1 MRVNSLNHR
10 IFRLVVGAV
19 LLTFFTIIVTV
30 WLATSEQ
37 ANKRLERDLDV
48 AQKVL
53 QQELINRENR
63 LFDSTKVLTA
73 DFGFKQAVATQDK
86 GTIDSALLNF
96 GNRINADVMA
106 LVSLQGSNIASIPML
121 LESDSPFPFQTLT
134 EMVIQEGSA
143 SAFIVLKDEPY
154 QVILLTVDAP
164 APIAIAVVG
173 FKLNA
178 DLTNQLKSITQLDT
192 TIQAVG
198 AESTTYSVSTLCE
211 ACLDNALAQMGR
223 KLNWFSVTVKQDIPY
238 ISKKVVL
245 SDDYGYTTQ
254 IIISE
259 DTKKL
264 FADSKRLQITI
275 TLIGF
280 AAILLA
286 MLLGGLL
293 TKRLATPLATLAQ
306 LAHRISTGDYSKAI
320 NDTSNTLELKQL
332 SSTFNTMQK
341 NIQAREDKIIFQA
354 QHDILTSLYNR
365 NHIETLLDKKFRSAT
380 PFVAIGIN
388 IFGFRGINDS
398 FGYHNGDRCLKILAS
413 RVEKLAGLSARLTG
427 GELLWVPD
435 NAPTE
440 AQLKDIKS
448 ALEKPID
455 TGDVEIDLTVA
466 LGILTCPQH
475 STNAED
481 LFKRMN
487 IVLDEAQI
495 TRQFVLY
502 YDPELEQRYVR
513 RLSIITEL
521 KHALA
526 HQQNELDLF
535 YQPKLNLASQT
546 VDDVEA
552 LIRWNNEKLGFVSP
566 EDFIAIA
573 EHAGFIEQV
582 TEWVVDRAISDA
594 MQFKQSG
601 VMVTIAV
608 NLSAKDI
615 MTEHL
620 LPSILAKLN
629 ENSLAVDSLSFEI
642 TEGDLVRDHEKAVAQ
657 LKSYKKQGFNIAI
670 DDFGTGYSSMAYLQS
685 LPVNTLKIDKSF
697 VMQLDTK
704 QGDQHIVKTV
714 INLAHSFDMSVVAEG
729 VENQEAL
736 NLLKQWGCEWAQ
748 GYFISK
754 PITRDQ
760 FIEWYKKTAQ

>member
-1 MRVNSLNHR
+1 M
-10 IFRLVVGAV
+10 
-19 LLTFFTIIVTV
+19 
-30 WLATSEQ
+30 
-37 ANKRLERDLDV
+37 
-48 AQKVL
+48 
-53 QQELINRENR
+53 
-63 LFDSTKVLTA
+63 
-73 DFGFKQAVATQDK
+73 
-86 GTIDSALLNF
+86 
-96 GNRINADVMA
+96 
-106 LVSLQGSNIASIPML
+106 
-121 LESDSPFPFQTLT
+121 
-134 EMVIQEGSA
+134 
-143 SAFIVLKDEPY
+143 
-154 QVILLTVDAP
+154 
-164 APIAIAVVG
+164 G

-178 DLTNQLKSITQLDT
+178 NLTNQLKSITQLDT
-192 TIQAVG
+192 TIQAIG
-198 AESTTYSVSTLCE
+198 AESTNYSVSTLCE

-280 AAILLA
+280 GAIVLA

-293 TKRLATPLATLAQ
+293 AKRLATPLATLAQ

-332 SSTFNTMQK
+332 SSTFNTMQT
-341 NIQAREDKIIFQA
+341 NIQAREDRIIFQA

-365 NHIETLLDKKFRSAT
+365 NHIETLLEQKFSTST

-388 IFGFRGINDS
+388 IFGFRGINDT
-398 FGYHNGDRCLKILAS
+398 FGYHNGDTCLKELAA
-413 RVEKLAGLSARLTG
+413 RVEKLGGLSARLTG
-427 GELLWVPD
+427 GELLWVP
-435 NAPTE
+435 NKTPTK
-440 AQLKDIKS
+440 AQLIDIKRT
-448 ALEKPID
+448 LEEPIH
-455 TGDVEIDLTVA
+455 TGDVEIDLIVA
-466 LGILTCPQH
+466 LGILSCPQH

-521 KHALA
+521 KHTLV

-535 YQPKLNLASQT
+535 YQPKLKLTSET

-552 LIRWNNEKLGFVSP
+552 LIRWNNAKLGFVSP

-573 EHAGFIEQV
+573 EHAGFIELV
-582 TEWVVDRAISDA
+582 TQWVVDRAINDA
-594 MQFKQSG
+594 IQFKQNG
-601 VMVTIAV
+601 VMVKIAV

-615 MTEHL
+615 MAEHL
-620 LPSILAKLN
+620 LPSIVTKLN
-629 ENSLAVDSLSFEI
+629 ENNLAVDSLSFEI
-642 TEGDLVRDHEKAVAQ
+642 TEGDLVKDHEKAVAQ
-657 LKSYKKQGFNIAI
+657 LENFKKQGFTIAI

-697 VMQLDTK
+697 VMQLDTE

-760 FIEWYKKTAQ
+760 FIEWHKKTAQ